1 MEEEMQELATLLSYP
16 PIARSSN
23 LARMLSFVCEKY
35 FGGRTEEIRESSI
48 AIHALGRKEMGFD
61 SHADPIV
68 RVTARILR
76 KRLDA
81 FYETEGRLHVLRLVL
96 PIGQY
101 VPQFVR
107 VENIPDIPLD
117 PLQPTGSEEE
127 TVAAHCNAP
136 SNIAAAGKSDGASF
150 PGIIAL
156 EEQVLHSSRKR
167 LLLMGIV
174 IGAMLFLVSGISFW
188 AGRSTA
194 FVPNGMVGSSINW
207 GKPVW
212 SDNFS
217 GAAGAPPDPLI
228 WAPDTGN
235 NSGWG
240 NGEIEIYCAPDSSVS
255 PCDASHPNAFQ
266 DGNGHLVLR
275 AMKTRFGNWTSARI
289 RSLKEFQYG
298 RIEARMKLPVGTG
311 LWPAFWMIGSNFG
324 AADWPE
330 CGSVDIVENVFN
342 PKNSS
347 NVGPSSIRSTI
358 HGPGYFGGNGIFEN
372 FFFPNGGRV
381 DDGFH
386 VYGAIW
392 SPNMIQFYVDD
403 PANVF
408 FVRTASDIP
417 AGARWVFNNP
427 FRLVF
432 DLAVGGQWPGSPDE
446 STPSPSGLLID
457 YVRVYK
463 IPQIPGPVMKAE
475 PVVLWTGSS
484 GGTMLSLSSRGETG
498 RVYLSCSGAPVNT
511 SCSLATHAADFTDS
525 PKQKVAVSIATG
537 STSGAEQYVTPPGDY
552 ALTVTAQTMSGATS
566 SVVIPLRIR

>member
-16 PIARSSN
+16 PIARSLN

-35 FGGRTEEIRESSI
+35 FEGRPEEIRESSI

-81 FYETEGRLHVLRLVL
+81 FYETEGRFHILRLVL

-107 VENIPDIPLD
+107 VENIPEIPLD
-117 PLQPTGSEEE
+117 SLQPGEGEEE
-127 TVAAHCNAP
+127 ALAEHCNGLP
-136 SNIAAAGKSDGASF
+136 NIAAARESDGASL
-150 PGIIAL
+150 PRITSLAG
-156 EEQVLHSSRKR
+156 QVLHFSRKR
-167 LLLMGIV
+167 LLQIGIV
-174 IGAMLFLVSGISFW
+174 IGTALFLVSGISFW

-194 FVPNGMVGSSINW
+194 FLPNDLVASSIAW

-217 GAAGAPPDPLI
+217 GASGAAPDPLN
-228 WAPDTGN
+228 WAYDTGN
-235 NSGWG
+235 SNGWG
-240 NGEIEIYCAPDSSVS
+240 NKEIEVYCAFDSNVS
-255 PCDASHPNAFQ
+255 PCDASHPNASQ

-275 AMKTRFGNWTSARI
+275 AMKTHSGSWTSARI

-298 RIEARMKLPVGTG
+298 RIEARMKLPVGAG
-311 LWPAFWMIGSNFG
+311 LWPAFWMIGSNYG
-324 AADWPE
+324 AVDWPE
-330 CGSVDIVENVFN
+330 CGSVDFMENVFN

-347 NVGPSSIRSTI
+347 NLGPSSIRSTI

-386 VYGAIW
+386 VYGVIW

-432 DLAVGGQWPGSPDE
+432 NLAVGGQWPGSPDE
-446 STPSPSGLLID
+446 STPNPSGLLID

-463 IPQIPGPVMKAE
+463 IPQVPGPVMKAE
-475 PVVLWTGSS
+475 PVILRTGSS

-511 SCSLATHAADFTDS
+511 SCSLATHVADFTNS
-525 PKQKVAVSIATG
+525 PKQEVGVSISTG
-537 STSGAEQYVTPPGDY
+537 SITGTQQYVTPLGDY

-566 SVVIPLRIR
+566 SVVIPLRVR